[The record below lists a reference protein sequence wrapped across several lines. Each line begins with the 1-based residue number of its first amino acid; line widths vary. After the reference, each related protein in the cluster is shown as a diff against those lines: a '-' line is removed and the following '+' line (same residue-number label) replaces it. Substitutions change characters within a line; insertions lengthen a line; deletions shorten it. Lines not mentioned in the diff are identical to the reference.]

1 MDALWQ
7 WDVMFKVLKVKIVSQ
22 KFCQTKLSFKTE
34 GKIHTFLYTPPLKEF
49 FAMNSDIQEKPKR
62 GFQVFK
68 KINPDYNS
76 NHHNQPKSTGEDN

>member
-7 WDVMFKVLKVKIVSQ
+7 WDVMFKVLKVKTVSQ

-34 GKIHTFLYTPPLKEF
+34 GKIHTFLYTPPQKEF

-62 GFQVFK
+62 GFQRFSGFQENK
-68 KINPDYNS
+68 PRL
-76 NHHNQPKSTGEDN
+76 QF